1 MTNPINEYAQNEID
15 ILSVSPEVEHL
26 CPRILR
32 VVAALRRLVRKE
44 DPVIATCD
52 GTSSAFLAARGNA
65 KFFDTAPRRSTSS
78 LLGFPA
84 RRRSRK
90 DGLHQARLEL

>member
-1 MTNPINEYAQNEID
+1 MTDPINEYAQNEID

-26 CPRILR
+26 CPCILR

-78 LLGFPA
+78 LLSFPA